1 MKKIHVDEILKK
13 KDENLPGPERY
24 GMKDTFGA
32 NANSTSY
39 SLRKQLG
46 AFDRHLGREKKL
58 PGPGSYNSGNLVG
71 GGLNTSTMKSA
82 TSSAF
87 PKSSD
92 RFRPPKNQSPP
103 STTYQVRDGLNENF
117 NSTRTNVGSTR
128 FYTNK
133 RNFIDDQWHLARGE
147 NQPGPGNYA

>member
-58 PGPGSYNSGNLVG
+58 PGPGSYIHAETVG
-71 GGLNTSTMKSA
+71 TRMMSSTFV
-82 TSSAF
+82 SSKQSTI
-87 PKSSD
+87 PKAGD
-92 RFRPPKNQSPP
+92 RFRPP
-103 STTYQVRDGLNENF
+103 
-117 NSTRTNVGSTR
+117 NVP
-128 FYTNK
+128 K
-133 RNFIDDQWHLARGE
+133 V
-147 NQPGPGNYA
+147 